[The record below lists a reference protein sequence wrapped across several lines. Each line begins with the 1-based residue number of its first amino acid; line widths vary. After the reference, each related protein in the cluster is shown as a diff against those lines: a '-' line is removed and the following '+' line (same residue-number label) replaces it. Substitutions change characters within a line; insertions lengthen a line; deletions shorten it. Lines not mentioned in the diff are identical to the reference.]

1 MNDKRI
7 SVAEMKSHLSEY
19 IAKSMYNQDVFIIT
33 KRNKPVAALVN
44 LDDLRFIEQK
54 KERKGL
60 ASIIGKWKKFEEVD
74 DAIKDLSSLREKS
87 GIGREVSF

>member
-1 MNDKRI
+1 MNEKCI

-19 IAKSMYNQDVFIIT
+19 IAKSTYNHDVFIIT

-44 LDDLRFIEQK
+44 LDDLRLIGQK

-60 ASIIGKWKKFEEVD
+60 ALVIGKWKKFEEVD

>member
-1 MNDKRI
+1 MNEKCI

-19 IAKSMYNQDVFIIT
+19 IAKSIYNHDVFIIT

-44 LDDLRFIEQK
+44 LDDLRLIGQK

-60 ASIIGKWKKFEEVD
+60 ASVIGKWKKFEEVD